1 MRRIPLP
8 FTSHRTRAFLGL
20 MLLVN
25 ASCSDSP
32 RDLHVTS
39 TPSGQPAETSFA
51 AQAEAVREGRSDL
64 IRLDHNPVADDD
76 LKHLV
81 GLEDKLRRINL
92 SQTTISDQGLAQI
105 AEMKQLEQLRLAS
118 PQITDGGVAVL
129 QGLPQLKHLHLIDVP
144 LTDAGLVPL
153 HSLKSLQSMYL
164 DGTRGSEQAMTE
176 LVKALPGVHM
186 HFDGGHLREDSGADH
201 KH

>member
-8 FTSHRTRAFLGL
+8 FASHRTRAFLGL
-20 MLLVN
+20 LLLVN

-32 RDLHVTS
+32 RDLKVAS
-39 TPSGQPAETSFA
+39 RPSGQPAEISFA
-51 AQAEAVREGRSDL
+51 AQADAVRNGRSDQ
-64 IRLDHNPVADDD
+64 IRLDHTPVTDDD

-92 SQTTISDQGLAQI
+92 SHTNISDQGLAQI

-129 QGLPQLKHLHLIDVP
+129 QGLAQLKHLHLIDVP

-176 LVKALPGVHM
+176 LVEALPGVHM